1 MLHWRDLA
9 EHLPDSILEAC
20 LRAWPA
26 EPAAHPR
33 LVHLMVCRRCRR
45 RCRRIAPEKGE
56 VFLRSISDVL
66 VSDVRLDEESLAR
79 LTELIHKH
87 LAECDRGEYLAGELL
102 RREPGERRRAFVRAI
117 RPPVS
122 RVALANG
129 IRVLLPDLVHDRPED
144 IRDLAAIGLELL
156 RSEQRRL
163 PRTAL
168 DIAADLETQA
178 GNACRLL
185 SDPGGAREHLSRAVA
200 LAAESPDDLLHARVA
215 FYTSKV
221 LRDTRRFE
229 TAEQLA
235 EQALAIYREAEDH
248 HQAGWCEFQLATI
261 SYYRADFEGAV
272 EKLLTLKA
280 KELDAITRLSV
291 AYSLARSHLL
301 LGSGYEAVRLLPEV
315 RELSRCFTAPSIHVY
330 IEWLKGLILGHSG
343 QIDPAEK
350 LLSKVERFFLERDQL
365 TESALAVLDRAD
377 IYAGHGRFEE
387 AADAARSVI
396 GAFEVTEKRHEALAA
411 LRLYVEAERSA
422 KERIAKELRLY
433 LPLAATDPEFKYRP
447 GCMIG

>member
-9 EHLPDSILEAC
+9 EHLPDSMLRAF
-20 LRAWPA
+20 LRAWPT
-26 EPAAHPR
+26 EPEAHPR
-33 LVHLMVCRRCRR
+33 LVHLMICRRCRR
-45 RCRRIAPEKGE
+45 RCRQMAPRKAE
-56 VFLRSISDVL
+56 VFLRSLSDVA

-87 LAECDRGEYLAGELL
+87 LAECDLGEHQARELL
-102 RREPGERRRAFVRAI
+102 RLEPGERRAFVRSK

-122 RVALANG
+122 PVALANG

-144 IRDLAAIGLELL
+144 ILDLAALGLQLL
-156 RSEQRRL
+156 HSEQRRL

-178 GNACRLL
+178 GNACAML
-185 SDPGGAREHLSRAVA
+185 SDPRGAREHLSRAVA

-229 TAEQLA
+229 PAEQLA

-272 EKLLTLKA
+272 EKLLALKA
-280 KELDAITRLSV
+280 KDLDAITRLSV
-291 AYSLARSHLL
+291 TYWLARCHLL

-315 RELSRCFTAPSIHVY
+315 RELSRSFTAPSIHVY
-330 IEWLKGLILGHSG
+330 IEWLKALILGHSG
-343 QIDPAEK
+343 QIDPAER

-387 AADAARSVI
+387 AAEAARSVI
-396 GAFEVTEKRHEALAA
+396 GAFEATEKRHEALAA
-411 LRLYVEAERSA
+411 LRLYLEAERSA
-422 KERIAKELRLY
+422 QERIARELRLY

-447 GCMIG
+447 GCMIR

>member
-1 MLHWRDLA
+1 MLSRDLT
-9 EHLPDSILEAC
+9 EHLPDSTLEAF

-26 EPAAHPR
+26 EPVAHPR

-45 RCRRIAPEKGE
+45 RCRQIAPRKAGM
-56 VFLRSISDVL
+56 FLRSIADVL
-66 VSDVRLDEESLAR
+66 VSDVRLDEDSLTR
-79 LTELIHKH
+79 LTELIHRH
-87 LAECDRGEYLAGELL
+87 LAECELGEHRARDLL
-102 RREPGERRRAFVRAI
+102 RLEAAERRAFVRSR

-122 RVALANG
+122 PVALANG

-144 IRDLAAIGLELL
+144 IRHLAALGLQLL

-185 SDPGGAREHLSRAVA
+185 SDPSGAREHLSRAVA
-200 LAAESPDDLLHARVA
+200 LATESPDDLLHARVA
-215 FYTSKV
+215 LYTSKL

-235 EQALAIYREAEDH
+235 EQALAIYREAQEH
-248 HQAGWCEFQLATI
+248 GQAGRIEFQLATI

-272 EKLLTLKA
+272 EKLLALKA
-280 KELDAITRLSV
+280 KDLDAITRLSV
-291 AYSLARSHLL
+291 TYWLARCHLL

-315 RELSRCFTAPSIHVY
+315 RQLSSCFTAPSIHVY

-377 IYAGHGRFEE
+377 IYGKHGRHQE
-387 AADAARSVI
+387 AAEAARSVI

-433 LPLAATDPEFKYRP
+433 LPLAATDPELKYRP